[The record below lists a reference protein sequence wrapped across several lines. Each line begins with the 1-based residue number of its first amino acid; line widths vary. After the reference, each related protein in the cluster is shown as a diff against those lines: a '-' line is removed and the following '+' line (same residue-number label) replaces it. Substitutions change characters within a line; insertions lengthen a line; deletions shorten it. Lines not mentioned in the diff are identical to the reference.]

1 MTSLHEAVADYLT
14 IRRAL
19 GYKLVEHERLLND
32 FASFLEQVSASTITT
47 ELALRWASRTRGTE
61 GWKAA
66 RLSVVRGFA
75 RYLRTIDAAT
85 EIPPTG
91 ILLHRKRYAIP
102 YLYSDDEIERLLS
115 EAAALTPPLRAATF
129 YTLIGLLAVAGM
141 RIGEALRLDR
151 THVDL
156 DAGVLTI
163 RLTKLGKSRQL
174 PLHPSTVQA
183 LARYDRQRDE
193 LCPTPNA
200 PSFFIST
207 RGGRLD
213 KSGVQKVFRR
223 LRRRAGLDRPRGSPK
238 PRLHDLRHSFAV
250 RTVIDW
256 HRTGADVQARLLW
269 LSTYMGHVEPSDT
282 Y

>member
-1 MTSLHEAVADYLT
+1 M
-14 IRRAL
+14 
-19 GYKLVEHERLLND
+19 
-32 FASFLEQVSASTITT
+32 
-47 ELALRWASRTRGTE
+47 
-61 GWKAA
+61 
-66 RLSVVRGFA
+66 VRGFA
-75 RYLRTIDAAT
+75 CYLRTIDPAT

-102 YLYSDDEIERLLS
+102 YLYSDQEIERLLS

-129 YTLIGLLAVAGM
+129 HTLIGLLAVAGM

-151 THVDL
+151 ADVDL

-174 PLHPSTVQA
+174 PLHPSTVHA
-183 LARYDRQRDE
+183 LGRYDRQRDE
-193 LCPTPNA
+193 LCPRPNA
-200 PSFFIST
+200 PSCFMST
-207 RGGRLD
+207 RGGRLE
-213 KSGVQKVFRR
+213 KSGVQKVFRG

-256 HRTGADVQARLLW
+256 HRTGADAQARMLW
-269 LSTYMGHVEPSDT
+269 LSTYI
-282 Y
+282 